1 MKNLIIA
8 ALVIFNLS
16 HAWADE
22 SDLPVPGDDGSG
34 TVQPL
39 PEPPQQQ
46 PELPPTQPVP
56 RPPSNGGPGVDTD
69 DQFTIGDRAL
79 GVTDGIFVVGTIAN
93 ISRDGKIITIRNDF
107 NGQFQSLKS
116 KYVGVWMNC
125 NSKGFCVGA
134 KGMYQFNRGRNYNP
148 ITIEGVYSNGYLLV
162 KEELSDRRYVATL
175 KEVLRATNCDKKTR
189 ICTNEMV
196 LTEPVGGQPYFETT
210 VTNVYEDGVYL
221 ITALNGGKEIRKN
234 GDLVK
239 QVSCYRSFCVGQQIY
254 FGRIMRVYDN
264 GFFTIQDPYS
274 GNLTLR
280 PYREIR

>member
-8 ALVIFNLS
+8 VLVVFNLS
-16 HAWADE
+16 YAGADE
-22 SDLPVPGDDGSG
+22 TDLPVPGDDGAG

-46 PELPPTQPVP
+46 PENPTPQPVP
-56 RPPSNGGPGVDTD
+56 PPPSSGGPGVDTD

-79 GVTDGIFVVGTIAN
+79 GVTDGLFVVGTIAN

-107 NGQFQSLKS
+107 NGQFTSLKS
-116 KYVGVWMNC
+116 KYVGVWLNC
-125 NSKGFCVGA
+125 NSKGYCVGGQ
-134 KGMYQFNRGRNYNP
+134 GMYQYNRGRNYNP
-148 ITIEGVYSNGYLLV
+148 IHIEGVYSNGYLLV
-162 KEELSDRRYVATL
+162 QEELSTRRYVATL
-175 KEVLRATNCDKKTR
+175 KEVLRATNCDRKTR
-189 ICTNEMV
+189 ICKDEMV
-196 LTEPVGGQPYFETT
+196 LTEPVGGQPYFETR
-210 VTNVYEDGVYL
+210 VVDVYEDGVYL
-221 ITALNGGKEIRKN
+221 INSLNGGKDIRKN

-239 QVSCYRSFCVGQQIY
+239 QVTCHRSLCVGQQVM
-254 FGRIMRVYDN
+254 FGTILRAYDN